1 MATRHGLTKLST
13 NQATEFVAQFYPVDS
28 IFNATT
34 GVLLVNDKQNHA
46 PTEFPSYSL
55 LSCSVGALPTPDGPF
70 LSSPSGV
77 LFKRCNQKDVK

>member
-1 MATRHGLTKLST
+1 MATRQGLTKLST

-46 PTEFPSYSL
+46 PTEFSSYSL
-55 LSCSVGALPTPDGPF
+55 LSCSVGASQPRTAHSYPRRLGFYSNAVT
-70 LSSPSGV
+70 
-77 LFKRCNQKDVK
+77 KRM